1 MESSNV
7 LCVNVSRVKYG
18 INAATVKEIIP
29 YQKITPLPMQSTLF
43 FGVILHRGKSIPVL
57 NMQKKISLKE
67 PLKGEGYIIILSNYG
82 EDKALWVDAVEGI
95 STADIKPN
103 STVACTQDGLINIID
118 NKVLH

>member
-1 MESSNV
+1 
-7 LCVNVSRVKYG
+7 
-18 INAATVKEIIP
+18 
-29 YQKITPLPMQSTLF
+29 
-43 FGVILHRGKSIPVL
+43 
-57 NMQKKISLKE
+57 MQKKISLKE